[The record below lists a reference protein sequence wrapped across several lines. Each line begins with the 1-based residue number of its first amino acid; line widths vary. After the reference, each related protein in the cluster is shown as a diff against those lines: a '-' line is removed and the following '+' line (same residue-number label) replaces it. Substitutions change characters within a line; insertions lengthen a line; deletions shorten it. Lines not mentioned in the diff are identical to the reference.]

1 MSANPVKQTGGRQT
15 LSAVLQRAHFRVA
28 MIAVLLAGLSV
39 FVVGLLI
46 LRAYMIDNLGL
57 SARAIAYTVEAAM
70 VFDNRDAAG
79 ESLSLIAADNPIAVA
94 LVLDRVGNEFA
105 GWKRPATEPFAAL
118 EDVLARLVLTEP
130 AEAAI
135 IHDGARIGTV
145 RIYGSGRDLLKY
157 LWISLVC
164 ALLGL
169 ALSAAAAFRL
179 SWLASQTIIEP
190 LQRLASTVS
199 GARRE
204 RQFSRR
210 VAPVDVLELQDLGD
224 DVNALLEELERWQA
238 QVESESASLEH
249 QANHDPL
256 TGLANRA
263 RFESRLQEALFAA
276 RDKGTRVALFFI
288 DADRF
293 KAVNDQFGHEAG
305 DAVLAAIAR
314 RLKAQVR
321 RDGDLVARLG
331 GDEFA
336 VLLTSLREA
345 EQAGRIAANMLG
357 SMESPIALPGGGS
370 IISTL
375 SIGIAFYPEHAA
387 DAAGLLKRADDAMYQ
402 AKRTKAG
409 SYHLVQTSEI
419 DELQGENQ

>member
-1 MSANPVKQTGGRQT
+1 MSLDVVKPGSRRQA

-39 FVVGLLI
+39 FVVGLVI
-46 LRAYMIDNLGL
+46 LRVYMIDNLGL
-57 SARAIAYTVEAAM
+57 SARAIAYTVEAAL

-79 ESLSLIAADNPIAVA
+79 ESLSLIAADNPIALAQVM
-94 LVLDRVGNEFA
+94 DRDGNEFA
-105 GWKRPATEPFAAL
+105 VWKRAATDRAVAL
-118 EDVLARLVLTEP
+118 EDALARLVLAEP

-135 IHDGARIGTV
+135 VHDSARIGLV
-145 RIYGSGRDLLKY
+145 KIYGSGRDLLKY
-157 LWISLVC
+157 LLTSLVC

-169 ALSAAAAFRL
+169 ALSAAAAYRL
-179 SWLASQTIIEP
+179 SRLASQTIIEP
-190 LQRLASTVS
+190 LQRLAGTVS

-249 QANHDPL
+249 MANHDPL

-263 RFESRLQEALFAA
+263 RFESRLHEALSSA
-276 RDKGTRVALFFI
+276 REKGTRVALFFI

-293 KAVNDQFGHEAG
+293 KAINDRFGHEAG
-305 DAVLAAIAR
+305 DAVLCAIAR

-321 RDGDLVARLG
+321 REGDLVARLG

-336 VLLTSLREA
+336 VLLAPLREV
-345 EQAGRIAANMLG
+345 EQAGRIAANMLA
-357 SMESPIALPGGGS
+357 SMAEPIALPGGGNLAC
-370 IISTL
+370 TL
-375 SIGIAFYPEHAA
+375 SIGIAFFPEHAV

-402 AKRTKAG
+402 TKRTTTG
-409 SYHLVQTSEI
+409 SYHLAQTSGI
-419 DELQGENQ
+419 DEIQGENQ

>member
-1 MSANPVKQTGGRQT
+1 MTMNHVKQGGGRQT
-15 LSAVLQRAHFRVA
+15 LLAVLQRVHFRVA

-39 FVVGLLI
+39 FVVGLAT
-46 LRAYMIDNLGL
+46 LRVYMIDNLGL
-57 SARAIAYTVEAAM
+57 SARAIAYTVEAAL

-79 ESLSLIAADNPIAVA
+79 ESLALMAADNPIAA
-94 LVLDRVGNEFA
+94 AQVLDLAGKEFA
-105 GWKRPATEPFAAL
+105 GWKKSATAPYAAL
-118 EDVLARLVLTEP
+118 EDALARLMLTEP
-130 AEAAI
+130 AEAAVV
-135 IHDGARIGTV
+135 HDNV
-145 RIYGSGRDLLKY
+145 RVGLVKIYGSGRDLLKY
-157 LWISLVC
+157 LVISLAC

-169 ALSAAAAFRL
+169 ALSAVAAYRL
-179 SWLASQTIIEP
+179 SHLASQTIVEP
-190 LQRLASTVS
+190 LQRLAGTVS
-199 GARRE
+199 AARRE
-204 RQFSRR
+204 RLFNRR
-210 VAPVDVLELQDLGD
+210 VAPANVVELQDLGD

-263 RFESRLQEALFAA
+263 RFESRLRDALVAA
-276 RDKGTRVALFFI
+276 SEKGARVALFFI

-293 KAVNDQFGHEAG
+293 KSINDQFGHEAG
-305 DAVLAAIAR
+305 DAVLRAVAT

-321 RDGDLVARLG
+321 REGDLVARLG

-336 VLLTSLREA
+336 VLLAPLREV

-357 SMESPIALPGGGS
+357 SMESPIALPGGGN

-409 SYHLVQTSEI
+409 SYHLVQASEI